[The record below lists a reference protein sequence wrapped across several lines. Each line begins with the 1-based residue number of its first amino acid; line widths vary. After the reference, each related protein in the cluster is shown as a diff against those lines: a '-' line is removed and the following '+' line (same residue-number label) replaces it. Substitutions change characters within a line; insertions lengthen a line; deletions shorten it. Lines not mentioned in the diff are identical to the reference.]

1 MITGCSIAVVY
12 MLWEHEVRV
21 RLPAARQCYDEAYAK
36 VDTMLGEAALQDGSI
51 DQICG

>member
-1 MITGCSIAVVY
+1 
-12 MLWEHEVRV
+12 
-21 RLPAARQCYDEAYAK
+21 

>member
-1 MITGCSIAVVY
+1 MSRNRRNRLVT
-12 MLWEHEVRV
+12 RD